1 MLSLTKVYDSNN
13 RNIMKLS
20 YSVSLFVR
28 KYTKSVTTGSAAGVY
43 ITHYLEILDD
53 QGRIVL
59 ARDKVGRSVTSA
71 TGANWITLR
80 HVYVTTA
87 MFAGLGNGMTY
98 KARIKAVRESDN
110 VVSYSDMWPCE
121 YYVPPPPNQGGD

>member
-1 MLSLTKVYDSNN
+1 M
-13 RNIMKLS
+13 
-20 YSVSLFVR
+20 
-28 KYTKSVTTGSAAGVY
+28 Y

-59 ARDKVGRSVTSA
+59 ARDKIGRSVTSA
-71 TGANWITLR
+71 TGANWITLTR
-80 HVYVTTA
+80 VYVTTA

-110 VVSYSDMWPCE
+110 VESFSELWPCVYIVE
-121 YYVPPPPNQGGD
+121 ANYDTGA

>member
-1 MLSLTKVYDSNN
+1 MVLTKVYDSNN
-13 RNIMKLS
+13 YNVMTLS
-20 YSVSLFVR
+20 YFERVFR
-28 KYTKSVTTGSAAGVY
+28 EKRIKSVTTGSAAGVY

-71 TGANWITLR
+71 TGANWIRLYR
-80 HVYVTTA
+80 IYVTSA

-110 VVSYSDMWPCE
+110 VESFSELWPCVYTVE
-121 YYVPPPPNQGGD
+121 ANYDTGA